1 MSITASIRKRPW
13 LLLGMIFIALL
24 AFLVNPDS
32 MDQMFGKNPNIL
44 GKVNGEEIT
53 RDEFNDQ
60 LGLLQQQS
68 QGQQQQGLEE
78 QAWQTLVQS
87 KLIKQQFEKM
97 GLKLTDE
104 IFWNQLQFDPMFS
117 IQNAPQ
123 NYDEKGNFKVVQIKK
138 QIEDLKQG
146 DVNQYNEWLK
156 VKKSIEYR
164 MMARQFFANVT
175 TGVTANKKEA
185 AELIKQRDQL
195 ANIDFVKVDYA
206 AFGAKNPVKVTTKDL
221 ADYIQKH
228 PVMFKSPASRNLGIV
243 FFPASPSSK
252 DDALVL
258 KEVNQLNEVGVDNG
272 SGLESFKN
280 TKNDSMFVT
289 INSDIPYNPN
299 YFTKSQIPEG
309 LKDKIT
315 TASVGQIV
323 GPIKEQGY
331 YIVAK
336 LLDKRKMPS
345 DSVKSS
351 HILFAY
357 KGAERST
364 SNRTKEEAKALAD
377 KTLAEIKANPAK
389 FNEDLKLSD
398 EPGAV
403 ERGGSV
409 GWTTS
414 SSPFA
419 PQYLQFLAAHKQGE
433 IGLAETAFGYHI
445 IKVDERKE
453 ALKYKVAILAK
464 GIKASKETENKVYTE
479 ANTFIQGIQ
488 GKSFNEFTNA
498 AKKKNFNFQNPK
510 SVLRFQGQIPGLGTD
525 KDEEVLAWA
534 FNDERSKGDSNIF
547 TTGNGDYIV
556 AYLNGKQEAGIAD
569 PESVREQIEP
579 IVKNKLLAKK
589 IIEKINNAKANSLDA
604 VAKLFGTTKQN
615 AQVNLFSPMVGGGM
629 EPKVAG
635 AAYGIAINK
644 VSAPVEGFTGVYVV
658 TKKSVTTNKQPGD
671 VKQIMQAM
679 QQQNSQMFGQSLM
692 KSLQDNADIEDY
704 RIEVWEKASKS
715 K

>member
-117 IQNAPQ
+117 IQSAPQ
-123 NYDEKGNFKVVQIKK
+123 NYDEKGNFKLAQVKK

-164 MMARQFFANVT
+164 MMARQLFANVS
-175 TGVTANKKEA
+175 TGITANKKEA
-185 AELIKQRDQL
+185 TELIKQRDQL
-195 ANIDFVKVDYA
+195 ANIDFVKVDYTNFA
-206 AFGAKNPVKVTTKDL
+206 AKNPVKVTTKDL

-243 FFPASPSSK
+243 FFPAKASAADEALALK
-252 DDALVL
+252 DI
-258 KEVNQLNEVGVDNG
+258 NQLYNVGVDNG
-272 SGLESFKN
+272 NGLESFKN
-280 TKNDSMFVT
+280 TPNDSMFVEL
-289 INSDIPYNPN
+289 NSEAQIKYSYVSEQEIPQEAQS
-299 YFTKSQIPEG
+299 FVKG
-309 LKDKIT
+309 
-315 TASVGQIV
+315 ASVGQFFGPYKSGEKYYVTKLV
-323 GPIKEQGY
+323 G
-331 YIVAK
+331 
-336 LLDKRKMPS
+336 
-345 DSVKSS
+345 KSEATLPK

-357 KGAERST
+357 KGAMRADEKQT
-364 SNRTKEEAKALAD
+364 RTKEQAKKLAD
-377 KTLAEIKANPAK
+377 SIGALVKANPTR
-389 FNEDLKLSD
+389 FTEFVQMSD
-398 EPGAV
+398 EPGAAQ
-403 ERGGSV
+403 RGGVLNWILQNDNSLAKPFGDWVKANPKGAV
-409 GWTTS
+409 GVV
-414 SSPFA
+414 
-419 PQYLQFLAAHKQGE
+419 
-433 IGLAETAFGYHI
+433 ETDFGYHI
-445 IKVDERKE
+445 IANENKMPV
-453 ALKYKVAILAK
+453 YKIANLAK
-464 GIKASKETENKVYTE
+464 DVKASKETENKVYTE
-479 ANTFIQGIQ
+479 ANTFIQSIQ
-488 GKSFNEFTNA
+488 GKSFNEFANA

-510 SVLRFQGQIPGLGTD
+510 SVQRFQGQIPGLGSD
-525 KDEEVLAWA
+525 KDEEILAWA
-534 FNDERSKGDSNIF
+534 FNGERNKGDSNIF
-547 TTGNGDYIV
+547 TTGNGDYV
-556 AYLNGKQEAGIAD
+556 VVYVNGKQEAGIAD
-569 PESVREQIEP
+569 PESVRDQIEP
-579 IVKNKLLAKK
+579 IVKNKLLAKM
-589 IIEKINNAKANSLDA
+589 IIEKINNAKAGSLDA
-604 VAKLFGTTKQN
+604 VAKLFGTTKQSG
-615 AQVNLFSPMVGGGM
+615 QVNLFSPMIGGGM

-635 AAYGIAINK
+635 AAFGVANNK

-658 TKKSVTTNKQPGD
+658 TRKNITTNKQPGD

-679 QQQNSQMFGQSLM
+679 QQQNAQMFGQSLL

-704 RIEVWEKASKS
+704 RIEVWEKASQS